1 MTEKVVILG
10 AGFFGLNVALNLLDS
25 EKEIT
30 IIDEDLE
37 HQYIPGV
44 IDLIRDRKSKEELK
58 VDLEEFLE
66 DEEIELV
73 EDRVKNIEK
82 DERKLKTTEKEY
94 QYDKLVVGLGGEPRT
109 FGMDISNTSNVWG
122 IEATQ
127 ELVERLEDAE
137 KATVIGSGY
146 TGLEVACEIA
156 ERGIDTE
163 IIEARTRPAPRLSER
178 SSEKLLEILQAK
190 DIKFRGGQ
198 KVEEIKEDEII
209 LEEEESI
216 RSDVT
221 IWCGGVQASKIVQE
235 SFDTD
240 AKGLKVNKG
249 LSVKNYKN
257 VFAGGDAAEAECI
270 KTAHNA
276 MSQAD
281 VAAENIL
288 RDEERLKQFESDK
301 APLALSLGDTG
312 GIIYK
317 GDLKWIGFP
326 SRLLKDLVRRYYFF
340 RLRWKKLF

>member
-1 MTEKVVILG
+1 MAEKVVILG
-10 AGFFGLNVALNLLDS
+10 SGFFGLNVALNLLDS
-25 EKEIT
+25 SKEIT
-30 IIDEDLE
+30 IIDADLE

-44 IDLIRDRKSKEELK
+44 IDLIRDRRSKEELT
-58 VDLEEFLE
+58 VELEEFLE
-66 DEEIELV
+66 DEEVELV
-73 EDRVKNIEK
+73 EDRVEKIEK
-82 DERKLKTTEKEY
+82 DEKKIKTSEGEY

-109 FGMDISNTSNVWG
+109 FGMDISNTTNVWG
-122 IEATQ
+122 VEPVQ
-127 ELVERLEDAE
+127 ELVEKLEGAE

-146 TGLEVACEIA
+146 TGLEIACEIA
-156 ERGIDTE
+156 ERGIETE
-163 IIEARTRPAPRLSER
+163 IIEARTRPAPRLTEKSSER
-178 SSEKLLEILQAK
+178 LLEILQEK
-190 DIKFRGGQ
+190 DIKFRGGRT
-198 KVEEIKEDEII
+198 VEEIKEDEII

-216 RSDVT
+216 DSDVT

-240 AKGLKVNKG
+240 VKGLKVNKG
-249 LSVKNYKN
+249 LSVKDYEN

-281 VAAENIL
+281 IAAENIL
-288 RDEERLKQFESDK
+288 RDGKRLKQFESDK

-317 GDLKWIGFP
+317 GDLKWTGFP
-326 SRLLKDLVRRYYFF
+326 SRLLKDLVRRYYLL